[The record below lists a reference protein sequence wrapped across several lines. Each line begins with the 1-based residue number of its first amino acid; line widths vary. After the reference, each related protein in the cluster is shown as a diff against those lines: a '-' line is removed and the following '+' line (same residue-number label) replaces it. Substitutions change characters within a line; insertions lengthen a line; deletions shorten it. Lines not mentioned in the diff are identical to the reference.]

1 MIRHAR
7 RCDCTWEEQTGEI
20 PETGHAL
27 PVPSHLDRIL
37 DACSG
42 VELDTGVHKRGRGA
56 CSHNKVTT
64 QLEYSQ
70 SHTATMLQQ
79 PHCYHRVSGARVL
92 SVAQLRHD
100 ASLRERSCCGKAPV
114 RPGTTGTTLSP
125 QGKYAQSLL
134 APTSVSEVMTLP
146 LYTARVVSSGVLPP
160 AKDPCVVT
168 CSHARTTAQLEIQP

>member
-1 MIRHAR
+1 MHGVATALGRSKRERYPKLGMH
-7 RCDCTWEEQTGEI
+7 CQTV
-20 PETGHAL
+20 

-56 CSHNKVTT
+56 CSHNKVST
-64 QLEYSQ
+64 QLESSQ

-92 SVAQLRHD
+92 NVAQLRHD

-114 RPGTTGTTLSP
+114 RPGDNRDHTVTTRVRTIVVGAHKCQRSHD
-125 QGKYAQSLL
+125 
-134 APTSVSEVMTLP
+134 TSAVHSK
-146 LYTARVVSSGVLPP
+146 SGVQWGAAACQGPLRR
-160 AKDPCVVT
+160 DLQPCKNDNSST
-168 CSHARTTAQLEIQP
+168 